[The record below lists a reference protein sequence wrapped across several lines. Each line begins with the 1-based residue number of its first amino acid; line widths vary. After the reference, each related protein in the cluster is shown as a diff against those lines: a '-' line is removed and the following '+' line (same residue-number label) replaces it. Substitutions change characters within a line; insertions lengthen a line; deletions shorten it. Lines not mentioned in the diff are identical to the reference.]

1 MKPEPCSVQTPK
13 TDNLTFPLI
22 SYGYYRFVKLNDLVW
37 QAEVLWLWVQYTH
50 SLSMWA
56 QFQGLQECEGWLMI
70 ASGVN
75 VQVEDM
81 RHYLTHLTEHI

>member
-1 MKPEPCSVQTPK
+1 M
-13 TDNLTFPLI
+13 
-22 SYGYYRFVKLNDLVW
+22 NDLVW
-37 QAEVLWLWVQYTH
+37 QAEVLWLGVQYTH

-70 ASGVN
+70 ASGVKHY

-81 RHYLTHLTEHI
+81 RHMLTHLTKQIKKT